1 MEFNHKVFI
10 RIVRQTSIRGALGS
24 FLQLFITFGLLYS
37 YVIGPYV
44 SYTVFWI
51 LCACLPVVFF
61 VLFMLM
67 PESPYYLISK
77 GNREAA
83 VASLAKLR
91 SKSEAAVQEEANDI
105 RVRIRFYRT
114 IGIRILII
122 DEYATSLALG
132 RMKRVLDIAHP
143 VTYVTTRPSK
153 RSFLDPVKRV

>member
-105 RVRIRFYRT
+105 RVRIRFYPNDRYKNFNYRR
-114 IGIRILII
+114 IRDVFGLGE
-122 DEYATSLALG
+122 DETCSRY
-132 RMKRVLDIAHP
+132 
-143 VTYVTTRPSK
+143 
-153 RSFLDPVKRV
+153 RSSGHVR